1 MISGRAPGDRGFP
14 PWLKQWGGGIYLRE
28 HDGLT
33 WFYLQC
39 ILTEAAKH
47 TCKLACEP
55 QRIDEKD
62 FSKTSLLQRGRKN
75 ESMKENGETQGK
87 QNNTKQLLW
96 F

>member
-1 MISGRAPGDRGFP
+1 MRRWHVCD
-14 PWLKQWGGGIYLRE
+14 LRE
-28 HDGLT
+28 PDGLT

-47 TCKLACEP
+47 TCKLVCEP

-75 ESMKENGETQGK
+75 KSMKENGETQGK
-87 QNNTKQLLW
+87 QNNSYDPKRTVFILCIGLVLVGCIK
-96 F
+96 